1 MNDTYTTTPT
11 HLRLWADV
19 GLFTPATRGEPTV
32 YVEWFIDGAD
42 DEGNFTEMCWSF
54 DTYAEALECLSEFY
68 EFSRHH
74 YDWQFR
80 PGRRGTIRNN
90 NKEEATA

>member
-19 GLFTPATRGEPTV
+19 WVNADTREPVGT
-32 YVEWFIDGAD
+32 EWYIDGAD

-54 DTYAEALECLSEFY
+54 DTYAEALMCLSEFY

-80 PGRRGTIRNN
+80 PGRRGTIRNT